1 MQHVICKDNEWLN
14 SLNKCSREKFGNLR
28 FLLHFLTKML
38 FAGIS
43 VEFQFVEVV
52 SVLLSRPGSS
62 AQLIRVQLLQL
73 FWIHF
78 FPHTN
83 ETILGHLGQRVM
95 LPKAACLEMESFSH

>member
-1 MQHVICKDNEWLN
+1 MLVCFNIRMLTHGVMFIVDKHLN
-14 SLNKCSREKFGNLR
+14 NYKHGLRSLES
-28 FLLHFLTKML
+28 FLTKML

-62 AQLIRVQLLQL
+62 AQLVRVQLLQL

-83 ETILGHLGQRVM
+83 ETILGHLGQRAM
-95 LPKAACLEMESFSH
+95 LP